1 MKTKS
6 FKLFTSLLLILISIN
21 GFSQE
26 KWSVD
31 VSHSSVNFA
40 VSHLV
45 ISETTGSFDAF
56 TIDAATQANFEN
68 PVFTVAIETAS
79 INTKNEGRDKH
90 LRANDFFDAKQY
102 PTITFKQKSFKK
114 LVGKNIEVTGD
125 LTIKG
130 ITKPVILKG
139 KINGVVKNKYGTKA
153 GLKLVTV
160 IKRTDF
166 NIGGS
171 GGSIG
176 EEVTLTINLEMNK
189 K

>member
-1 MKTKS
+1 MNMKS
-6 FKLFTSLLLILISIN
+6 LTSLVVLLLISI
-21 GFSQE
+21 GGYAQE

-45 ISETTGSFDAF
+45 ISETTGSFDTF
-56 TIDAATQANFEN
+56 SVEATSEKDFKN
-68 PVFTVAIETAS
+68 PVFTVAIKTAS

-90 LRANDFFDAKQY
+90 LRANDFFDAEKH
-102 PTITFKQKSFKK
+102 PTISFTQKSFEKLDGKK
-114 LVGKNIEVTGD
+114 IKVTGD

-130 ITKPVILKG
+130 ITKPVVLNG
-139 KINGVVKNKYGTKA
+139 KLNGIVTNKYGTKA
-153 GLKLVTV
+153 GLKLATE

-176 EEVTLTINLEMNK
+176 EEVSLTINLELNK
-189 K
+189 NK